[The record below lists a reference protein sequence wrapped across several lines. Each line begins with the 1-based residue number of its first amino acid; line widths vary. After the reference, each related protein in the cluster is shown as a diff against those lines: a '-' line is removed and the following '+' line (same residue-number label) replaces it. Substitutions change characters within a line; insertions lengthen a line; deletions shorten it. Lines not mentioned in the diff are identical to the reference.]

1 MAAWAAVRAS
11 ERAARMPVPP
21 PPPRAIFG
29 AYSRREK
36 VPSILRIH
44 TIYNKRKNMRV
55 VIQLVDSRSREATQE
70 LQKFQSCC
78 GGCLCLGM
86 GFRPPI
92 IAAARAAAG
101 PPIAAYLLAGGVA
114 CGSGKG
120 GAGSS

>member
-1 MAAWAAVRAS
+1 VGCSARKRKGGTHAGAAAPP
-11 ERAARMPVPP
+11 ARYIW
-21 PPPRAIFG
+21 RILEK
-29 AYSRREK
+29 RK